1 MNVLLNA
8 AVHIKVEVTEIQ
20 GGTCGHA
27 CYAEGSVKP
36 HDRGEDEN
44 KISRYHL

>member
-1 MNVLLNA
+1 MNVMLHA

-27 CYAEGSVKP
+27 CYAARSGKIP
-36 HDRGEDEN
+36 DRGKDGN